1 VVWFLARR
9 SLRRHRTRTLLLVT
23 GVVVSGAL
31 LFDMTMLGEGL
42 TTSFAAV
49 LGRLG
54 YEIRVV
60 PRGVLPLSSD
70 FLIPNDSRLAT
81 RIASHPG
88 VLWASPM
95 IATQVYVSAG
105 GRRVTAVAYGLR
117 PEVAGIVRVEDGT
130 GAEGGLVVNAALSR
144 TLGLRIGE
152 RVILASRVDPQTGA
166 PSSAIALRVVGFG
179 EFPFDLRGQ
188 RTLAAPLDALQSLV
202 GVQDG
207 ASFLV
212 VKVRRG
218 TDPEVVR
225 AWVDRTFPD
234 VQALSIPS
242 LLRAVRTQLRYFD
255 HFSAILSGVS
265 LVVAVLLVG
274 TVLTLQLGGRLAE
287 LAALRAIGLARARL
301 VLLVLLEGAVVAGVS
316 MPLAL
321 GVGLLLSGPLDAI
334 LRAMPGVPQDLRFF
348 VPTAQAAIRTVAL
361 LLAAGTLGAAYP
373 AWVAGTLQIAATLH
387 REVL

>member
-1 VVWFLARR
+1 MVWFLARR

-70 FLIPNDSRLAT
+70 FLIPNASRLAT

-95 IATQVYVSAG
+95 IATQVYVSAR

>member
-1 VVWFLARR
+1 MVWFLARR
-9 SLRRHRTRTLLLVT
+9 SLWRHRTRTLLLIA

-42 TTSFAAV
+42 TTSFGAV

-70 FLIPNDSRLAT
+70 FLLPNASRLSA
-81 RIASHPG
+81 RIARHPG

-95 IATQVYVSAG
+95 MATQVYVSAR

-117 PEVAGIVRVEDGT
+117 PEVAGIVRVEDGA
-130 GAEGGLVVNAALSR
+130 GAGSGLVVNAALAR
-144 TLGLRIGE
+144 TLGLRIGD
-152 RVILASRVDPQTGA
+152 RVVLASHVDPQTGA
-166 PSSAIALRVVGFG
+166 PASAIALSVAGFG

-202 GVQDG
+202 GVPDG

-218 TDPEVVR
+218 TDPETVR

-234 VQALSIPS
+234 VQALSIPA
-242 LLRAVRTQLRYFD
+242 LLRTVRAQLRYFD

-274 TVLTLQLGGRLAE
+274 TVLTVQLGGRLGE
-287 LAALRAIGLARARL
+287 LAALRAMGLARARL

-316 MPLAL
+316 VPLAL
-321 GVGLLLSGPLDAI
+321 GVGLLLSEPLDAI

-348 VPTAQAAIRTVAL
+348 VPTAQAAVRTAVL
-361 LLAAGTLGAAYP
+361 VLAAGTLGAAYP
-373 AWVAGTLQIAATLH
+373 AWVAGTLEIAATLH

>member
-70 FLIPNDSRLAT
+70 FLIPNASRLAT

-95 IATQVYVSAG
+95 IATQVYVSAR

>member
-70 FLIPNDSRLAT
+70 FLIPNASRLAT

-95 IATQVYVSAG
+95 IATQVYVSAR

-287 LAALRAIGLARARL
+287 LAALRAIGRAVARL
-301 VLLVLLEGAVVAGVS
+301 GLLVLRAGAVVAGVS

-321 GVGLLLSGPLDAI
+321 GVGHLLSGPLDAI